1 MSGEDEVSF
10 QFLAENSIDVICRA
24 GVDLVLSY
32 ASPSSIRVLGWK
44 PEEMIG
50 KRPDFFVL
58 SEDIPVLK
66 AVAAGSFLA
75 DLSPVKANLRMR
87 KKDGTTAWIEINC
100 RLVRGVAGEAK
111 ETVIIMRDITER
123 KTLEEQLSALALV
136 DSLTGLSTERAFDEA
151 LESEWRRTLR
161 EGSEISLLLLDFHH
175 FKEFHDQHR
184 HQEGDSCLRT
194 IAVAVNGT
202 LRATDVAARYGK
214 EEIAVILPRTD
225 SPGAAEVA
233 EKLRSAIQA
242 LRSAPHGNPQSKG
255 RVMVSIGIA
264 TVLARSGGPVRMP
277 EILLLAADSALHKAK
292 HQRRTPVTT
301 ALLAAPKEG

>member
-10 QFLAENSIDVICRA
+10 QFLADNSIDVICRA
-24 GVDLVLSY
+24 GADLELFY
-32 ASPSSIRVLGWK
+32 ASPSSIHVLGWK

-58 SEDIPVLK
+58 PEDLPVLK
-66 AVAAGSFLA
+66 TVSIGSFSA
-75 DLSPVKANLRMR
+75 DLNSAKANLRMR
-87 KKDGTTAWIEINC
+87 KKDGSTAWIEINC
-100 RLVRGVAGEAK
+100 RLVHGIAGEPK

-123 KTLEEQLSALALV
+123 KTLEEQLFALALV

-151 LESEWRRTLR
+151 LESEWKRTVR

-175 FKEFHDQHR
+175 FKQFHDQHG

-194 IAVAVNGT
+194 VAVAVNGA

-225 SPGAAEVA
+225 PRGAVEVA

-242 LRSAPHGNPQSKG
+242 LSSPLYRNPNSKG

-277 EILLLAADSALHKAK
+277 EILLLAADNALQKAK
-292 HQRRTPVTT
+292 HQSPVTS

>member
-24 GVDLVLSY
+24 GVNLALFY
-32 ASPSSIRVLGWK
+32 ASPSSIHVLGWK

-50 KRPDFFVL
+50 KSPDFFVL
-58 SEDIPVLK
+58 SEDLPALK
-66 AVAAGSFLA
+66 ALAAGIYSA
-75 DLSPVKANLRMR
+75 DLNSAKANLRVR
-87 KKDGTTAWIEINC
+87 KRDGSTAWVEMIY
-100 RLVRGVAGEAK
+100 RLVRGIEGEPK

-151 LESEWRRTLR
+151 LESEWKRTLR
-161 EGSEISLLLLDFHH
+161 EGSEISLLLLDFHQ
-175 FKEFHDQHR
+175 FRQFHDQYG

-194 IAVAVNGT
+194 VSVAVNES
-202 LRATDVAARYGK
+202 LRATDLAARYGK

-225 SPGAAEVA
+225 SSGATKVA
-233 EKLRSAIQA
+233 EKVRSAVES
-242 LRSAPHGNPQSKG
+242 LRSAPHRNPESKN

-264 TVLARSGGPVRMP
+264 TVLARSGGPARMP
-277 EILLLAADSALHKAK
+277 EILLLAADFALYRAK
-292 HQRRTPVTT
+292 HQIRTPVAT
-301 ALLAAPKEG
+301 ALLASPKEG